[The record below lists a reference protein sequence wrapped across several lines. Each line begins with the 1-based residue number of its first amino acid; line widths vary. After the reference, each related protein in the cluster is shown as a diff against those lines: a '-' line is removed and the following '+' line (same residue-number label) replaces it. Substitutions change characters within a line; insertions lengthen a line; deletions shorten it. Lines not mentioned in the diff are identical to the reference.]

1 VKITQKGCLPI
12 TILILMGF
20 FFLCITSFS
29 VYFFYGFITEG
40 YLQRV
45 DWAKLNLSWFVTKIL
60 PVLFYILANIYI
72 GVVAL
77 SFFPHV
83 SLTASGLF
91 VRSLLSKT
99 TIEWDEIKSM
109 RSQSLP
115 KGIILVIDR
124 EKSNIFHPKSLFIHH
139 IYGFL
144 FGFFKPIIFISQTS
158 ETYAEIFNRMKIK

>member
-12 TILILMGF
+12 AILILMGF
-20 FFLCITSFS
+20 FVLCITSFS
-29 VYFFYGFITEG
+29 VYFFYGFITDG

-45 DWAKLNLSWFVTKIL
+45 DWAKLNLSWVATRIL
-60 PVLFYILANIYI
+60 PILFYILANIYI

-83 SLTASGLF
+83 GVTASGLF

-99 TIEWDEIKSM
+99 TITWDEIKSV
-109 RSQSLP
+109 RNQRFP

-124 EKSNIFHPKSLFIHH
+124 EKSNIFRPRSLFIQH

-144 FGFFKPIIFISQTS
+144 FGFFKPIIFISQAS
-158 ETYAEIFNRMKIK
+158 ETYSEILNKMKTK